1 MNKIKATA
9 VLFIVA
15 AVFMMVFAVNSRS
28 TASETSTAA
37 LDATLDKI
45 VSNQEQMLQKLDDM
59 AAQIQI
65 VKIRATR

>member
-1 MNKIKATA
+1 MNKIRTTV

-15 AVFMMVFAVNSRS
+15 AVFVMVFAVSGRS

-37 LDATLDKI
+37 FDAKLNKI
-45 VSNQEQMLQKLDDM
+45 VSNQEQILQKLDDM

>member
-1 MNKIKATA
+1 MNKIRTTV

-15 AVFMMVFAVNSRS
+15 AVFIMVLALNGRS